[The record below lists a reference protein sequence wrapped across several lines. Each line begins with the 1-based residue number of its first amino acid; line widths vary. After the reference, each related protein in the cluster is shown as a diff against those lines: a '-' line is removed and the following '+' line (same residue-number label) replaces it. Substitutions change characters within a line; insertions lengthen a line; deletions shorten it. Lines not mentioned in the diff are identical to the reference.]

1 MERESVSS
9 RCRGLDG
16 CGGAVELMAA
26 PWISDVIYTRTGC
39 WLRLCKKVAC
49 QGGAGKALLS
59 TSSSSSPM
67 ST

>member
-9 RCRGLDG
+9 RCGGLDG

-39 WLRLCKKVAC
+39 WL
-49 QGGAGKALLS
+49 LS
-59 TSSSSSPM
+59 L
-67 ST
+67 